1 LAKEGFGGN
10 PQQFVSQMPDSII
23 QPVSSSAAR
32 RQFNKKQKISH
43 KKLNK
48 KKTENRKWAI
58 NKFVSSRLDFNG
70 FCK

>member
-23 QPVSSSAAR
+23 QPVSGSAAS

-43 KKLNK
+43 KKLN
-48 KKTENRKWAI
+48 
-58 NKFVSSRLDFNG
+58 
-70 FCK
+70 